1 MQAASSPTWLEP
13 QPAPADASGSP
24 VLWALDDPAAQISAE
39 SAEGISIAGTNIS
52 DQALEEVQTV
62 LKPDTTQRELK
73 LALRVEGEPAE
84 AKAIP
89 AGARFSL
96 VSTQSGDGGLL
107 PGDGAILT
115 FRYVQAGRGRTSIL
129 YLTPEMLS
137 RLTGG
142 G

>member
-1 MQAASSPTWLEP
+1 M
-13 QPAPADASGSP
+13 
-24 VLWALDDPAAQISAE
+24 LWALDDPAAQILAE

-84 AKAIP
+84 AKTIP